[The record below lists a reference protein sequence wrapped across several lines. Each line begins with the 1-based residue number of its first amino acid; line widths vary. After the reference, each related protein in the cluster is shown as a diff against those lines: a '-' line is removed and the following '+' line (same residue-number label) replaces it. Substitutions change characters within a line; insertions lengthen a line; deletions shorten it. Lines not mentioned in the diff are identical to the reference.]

1 MITTL
6 TKDKNSVELDE
17 SFTESAAFGIADA
30 AKAFHAIT
38 TQIYKNPEYSVIAEI
53 CANAWDSHILAKK
66 TTEPFNIHL
75 PNRFEPWF
83 SVRDFGV
90 SMSHEFMLQKYSQ
103 AFLSTKD
110 NTNKQNGA
118 FGIGRLTCLALNDT
132 YNAICY
138 LDGVKRTYS
147 IYKEDS
153 VPKITLLSTEDSEER
168 NGFEVSV
175 NVPNNYNYDTFA
187 ENAGKILA
195 FYPIKMN
202 VSGCADFTYSLPEYD
217 LRINDSGL
225 NFGFP
230 KDKSSF
236 VVMGV
241 YSYPIDIYSID
252 ELSDK
257 ERRVLKNGIHLFA
270 KLGDCSVNLSRDGL
284 FYDKKTKQCIKHAI
298 VKIAEKYIEVI
309 TKKIENAPNYFEA
322 LKLYWSNFSYNGDC
336 YDLTD
341 KGQKTPSINWNGI
354 TISGFDFIL
363 PANSKVK
370 MQYASVDGSN
380 KVYLSDVSKFAI
392 QSKQKFIIN
401 DLDKKTGIKIRIK
414 TLHESSYNY
423 EYVIFDNV
431 DKDFLDTYKLKESDF
446 ISLKSIIPLKSGRT
460 YNYDRAK
467 CKIFEYGPQKNG
479 RYYSHSQKSS
489 NWSVPENF
497 DEEDLDT
504 AEGCY
509 IYLEDRFNLPESH
522 YHYFSNLRSIFTL
535 FKHYDPTFV
544 EPTIYGVRYSV
555 SSEIKQKVAD
565 NLTPLIE
572 FIQKKA
578 TDIILKSEF
587 NAKLHTFESDFSN
600 TKCRKDG
607 YFGSFIDFCNNY
619 IFGEIPAARYF
630 VDLKD
635 KLNEK
640 LKNSSFTKISE
651 LAKICNINVNAIK
664 SDETA
669 NFEIKSDICDTIQ
682 EVYNLLQEKYGVFN
696 QLTFYYSYYSNE
708 KQKVKESIQKVID
721 MIHATDGKIV
731 LDETKIN
738 GILEKV
744 NQEIKENNSTKT
756 EE

>member
-1 MITTL
+1 MII
-6 TKDKNSVELDE
+6 N
-17 SFTESAAFGIADA
+17 F
-30 AKAFHAIT
+30 
-38 TQIYKNPEYSVIAEI
+38 
-53 CANAWDSHILAKK
+53 
-66 TTEPFNIHL
+66 
-75 PNRFEPWF
+75 
-83 SVRDFGV
+83 
-90 SMSHEFMLQKYSQ
+90 
-103 AFLSTKD
+103 
-110 NTNKQNGA
+110 
-118 FGIGRLTCLALNDT
+118 CL
-132 YNAICY
+132 
-138 LDGVKRTYS
+138 
-147 IYKEDS
+147 
-153 VPKITLLSTEDSEER
+153 
-168 NGFEVSV
+168 
-175 NVPNNYNYDTFA
+175 
-187 ENAGKILA
+187 
-195 FYPIKMN
+195 
-202 VSGCADFTYSLPEYD
+202 
-217 LRINDSGL
+217 
-225 NFGFP
+225 
-230 KDKSSF
+230 
-236 VVMGV
+236 
-241 YSYPIDIYSID
+241 
-252 ELSDK
+252 
-257 ERRVLKNGIHLFA
+257 
-270 KLGDCSVNLSRDGL
+270 
-284 FYDKKTKQCIKHAI
+284 
-298 VKIAEKYIEVI
+298 
-309 TKKIENAPNYFEA
+309 
-322 LKLYWSNFSYNGDC
+322 
-336 YDLTD
+336 
-341 KGQKTPSINWNGI
+341 
-354 TISGFDFIL
+354 
-363 PANSKVK
+363 
-370 MQYASVDGSN
+370 DGSN
-380 KVYLSDVSKFAI
+380 KVYLSDVSKFTI

-446 ISLKSIIPLKSGRT
+446 IFLKSIIPLKSGRI

-467 CKIFEYGPQKNG
+467 CKIFEYGPQKNNH
-479 RYYSHSQKSS
+479 YYSHSQKSS
-489 NWSVPENF
+489 NWDVPENF

-630 VDLKD
+630 DDLKD

-708 KQKVKESIQKVID
+708 KQKTKESIQKVID